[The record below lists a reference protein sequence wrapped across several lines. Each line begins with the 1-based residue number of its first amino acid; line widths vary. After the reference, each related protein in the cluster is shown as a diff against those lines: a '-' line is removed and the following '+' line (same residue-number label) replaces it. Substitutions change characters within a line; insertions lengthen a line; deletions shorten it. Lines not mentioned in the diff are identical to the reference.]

1 MPLVTMHQHLPNRA
15 SPIFGIHN
23 AAVVVNHGHMSSFLK
38 HRNMLTAFF
47 AFTLALTFAFDATA
61 APNTVPNIGIGGG
74 EKDAHTHLRF
84 EGIPKDAKIV
94 RVSTHLI
101 VERAATNGLN
111 FFAVQ
116 VNFPNRT
123 WAHGGPQV
131 NSGAEKA
138 NWGGLVNRGG
148 GSTDY
153 QEVNWKEDLK
163 LIECGIEKPNT
174 VPWKWDRNREY
185 ILTVERGKQVQL
197 PAGTNAH
204 FNVTVPERTLWE
216 WNFTIQPVEG
226 KAGETFHHLLYDS
239 ADHISS
245 FYLWNES
252 GYGSTSQEQHAEWS
266 LPTYRTED
274 SPEDKVPTG
283 WKRF

>member
-1 MPLVTMHQHLPNRA
+1 MPATSLLLPRNILAGLVALSLAH
-15 SPIFGIHN
+15 
-23 AAVVVNHGHMSSFLK
+23 AA
-38 HRNMLTAFF
+38 
-47 AFTLALTFAFDATA
+47 A
-61 APNTVPNIGIGGG
+61 APNTVPNIAIGGG
-74 EKDAHTHLRF
+74 ETDPHTHLRF
-84 EGIPKDAKIV
+84 EGIPKDAKLV

-116 VNFPNRT
+116 VNFPNQT

-148 GSTDY
+148 GSKDY
-153 QEVNWKEDLK
+153 EEVNWQEDLK
-163 LIECGIEKPNT
+163 LIECGIDKPNT
-174 VPWKWDRNREY
+174 VPWKWERDREY
-185 ILTVERGKQVQL
+185 ILTVERGQQVKL

-204 FNVTVPERTLWE
+204 FKVSVPERTMWR
-216 WNFTIQPVEG
+216 WNFTIQPVDG
-226 KAGETFHHLLYDS
+226 KEQDSYSAFIYDS
-239 ADHISS
+239 ADHFRS

-252 GYGSTSQEQHAEWS
+252 GYGSTSKEQHTKWS
-266 LPTYRTED
+266 LPTYRTAD
-274 SPEDKVPTG
+274 DPEDKVPAG

>member
-1 MPLVTMHQHLPNRA
+1 M
-15 SPIFGIHN
+15 
-23 AAVVVNHGHMSSFLK
+23 
-38 HRNMLTAFF
+38 HRNILPGLA
-47 AFTLALTFAFDATA
+47 TLAIAYSATA
-61 APNTVPNIGIGGG
+61 AAPSTTPTIGIGGG
-74 EKDAHTHLRF
+74 EEDPHTHLTF

-116 VNFPNRT
+116 VNFPNKT

-148 GSTDY
+148 GSKDY
-153 QEVNWKEDLK
+153 KEVNWQEDLK
-163 LIECGIEKPNT
+163 LIECGVDKPNT

-185 ILTVERGKQVQL
+185 ILTVERGSQVQL
-197 PAGTNAH
+197 PAGTNAQYKI
-204 FNVTVPERTLWE
+204 TMPERNMWR
-216 WNFTIQPVEG
+216 WNFTITPVDG
-226 KAGETFHHLLYDS
+226 KAQESYRAFIYDS

-245 FYLWNES
+245 FYLWNEA
-252 GYGSTSQEQHAEWS
+252 GYGSTSQEQHTKWS
-266 LPTYRTED
+266 LPTYRTTD
-274 SPEDKVPTG
+274 NPEDKVPTG

>member
-1 MPLVTMHQHLPNRA
+1 MMHRSILLA
-15 SPIFGIHN
+15 
-23 AAVVVNHGHMSSFLK
+23 L
-38 HRNMLTAFF
+38 L
-47 AFTLALTFAFDATA
+47 AFTPAFSVIA
-61 APNTVPNIGIGGG
+61 APEAVPNIGIGGD
-74 EKDAHTHLRF
+74 EPDAHTHLRF
-84 EGIPKDAKIV
+84 DGIPKDTKIV
-94 RVSTHLI
+94 RVSAHLI
-101 VERAATNGLN
+101 VEQAATNGLN

-116 VNFPNRT
+116 VNFPNKT

-148 GSTDY
+148 GSKDY
-153 QEVNWKEDLK
+153 KEVNWQEDLK
-163 LIECGIEKPNT
+163 LIECGVEKPNT

-185 ILTVERGKQVQL
+185 ILTVERGQLVQL

-204 FNVTVPERTLWE
+204 FKVIAPERSMWQ
-216 WNFTIQPVEG
+216 WNFTIQPVDEKG
-226 KAGETFHHLLYDS
+226 HETYTAFIYDS

-252 GYGSTSQEQHAEWS
+252 GYGSTSKEQHTKWS
-266 LPTYRTED
+266 LPTYRTEN
-274 SPEDKVPTG
+274 STEDQVPTG